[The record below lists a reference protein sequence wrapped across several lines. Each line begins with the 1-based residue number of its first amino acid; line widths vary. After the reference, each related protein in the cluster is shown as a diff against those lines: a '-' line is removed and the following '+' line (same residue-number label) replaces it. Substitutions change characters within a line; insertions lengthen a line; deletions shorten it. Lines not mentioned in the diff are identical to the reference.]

1 MEKVLKFYLSNTDTY
16 KHRSLYEY
24 IAYQA
29 KQNGIE
35 GVTVYQGVM
44 GYGSTGRLSSNK
56 FWEINV
62 KYPVVIE
69 MIDNEQTLQKF
80 IDGILPV
87 INSQPKG
94 CLITMQAVD
103 IVLRKKGENKI
114 K

>member
-56 FWEINV
+56 FWEIN
-62 KYPVVIE
+62 
-69 MIDNEQTLQKF
+69 NEQTLQKF